1 VRFLSCLGTCTQ
13 VRPGTE
19 DEEDIEEKIQ
29 TVVCSDVRP
38 GASPTGTGVAKIRG
52 VVAEPDPEASLIT
65 DFQIITDI
73 RVSLGALSWCVW
85 SVVCCVLCD
94 GNEGLWIEG
103 VRAGVWGS
111 ALLKV

>member
-1 VRFLSCLGTCTQ
+1 MRFLSCLGTCTQ

-19 DEEDIEEKIQ
+19 NEEDIEEKIQ

-38 GASPTGTGVAKIRG
+38 GASPAGTGVAKIRG

-73 RVSLGALSWCVW
+73 RVSLGALSWYITCME
-85 SVVCCVLCD
+85 SGMLCD

-111 ALLKV
+111 RWWKV